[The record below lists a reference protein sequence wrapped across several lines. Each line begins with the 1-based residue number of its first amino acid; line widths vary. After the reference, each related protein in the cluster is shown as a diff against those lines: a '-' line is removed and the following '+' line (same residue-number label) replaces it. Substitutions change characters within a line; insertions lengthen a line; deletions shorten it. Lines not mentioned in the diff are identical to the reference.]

1 MSASKTDKSNLQIIL
16 NSWTKLGFTAVLL
29 GSWSFAQESQLDT
42 SMREFLNNPDRPL
55 VVKGDYF
62 KALLVAYGD
71 FSKILVK
78 HAADVGAPGSANPGV
93 VAVGAYADLM
103 AVASDPL
110 ADVNALKTVQFVM
123 KDGVVFKLSKNEST
137 P

>member
-1 MSASKTDKSNLQIIL
+1 
-16 NSWTKLGFTAVLL
+16 
-29 GSWSFAQESQLDT
+29 
-42 SMREFLNNPDRPL
+42 
-55 VVKGDYF
+55 
-62 KALLVAYGD
+62 
-71 FSKILVK
+71 
-78 HAADVGAPGSANPGV
+78 
-93 VAVGAYADLM
+93 M